1 VAAKIDTTRI
11 KLAELAQFVLNRRTE
26 DIRSELCEHLIC
38 GAIYHE
44 GSKDGLSKEDAHSS
58 MKKHY
63 EVDVPTK
70 LLNSHIL
77 SLVSKGDLISLSKD
91 NQTLYLLSE
100 RKLAEFSSI
109 DKDYEKLR
117 SEVTQEFLARVKT
130 TYPELSEQRSQE
142 VIGVFFDIVSSI
154 FQRYGSICSDTISGQ
169 IAEVGNLALLPD
181 FQQISLDNVKRI
193 NDPVLRKIVK
203 DSFRDFLVQP
213 SKNSIYFLLAMA
225 QSYTI
230 AQILNL
236 DPQLQTLERDS
247 FSKKR
252 LFLDTNIIVSLMC
265 VSESSESIA
274 EIISMTKDL
283 GISIVYTPETQSEF
297 LALLKYAE
305 ELHRRN
311 PIHKKTIVKKIGPL
325 MENPFIKSYW
335 IESSEKRL
343 EWSAFVARMKAFQ
356 EFLEDRFSIKID
368 TLRIEGI
375 WSDVEYKELEKAVSL
390 ADYNKPENAV
400 RHDAYH
406 LLMIKKI
413 REKESTDE
421 LGMNSYFLTK
431 DHSLNIAEQITYR
444 GGRIPS
450 NIPID
455 VWAQMILPFLSPKVV
470 TGEAA
475 NVYVKILSSKFPSLV
490 RSIDPKDLMEIMG
503 MWMDDPSITT
513 ELLRKTIGTNY
524 IHQHLERIR
533 EEQEIKTSEIS
544 KVIDPIFTQVISSTR
559 EEYESK
565 ILALQQ
571 QHSQEIL
578 TLREQLSEATKT
590 PRQRPGIHKSLF
602 ITGLSLFVALIV
614 LAIVSCVYRY
624 VLSDA
629 LYWVLGVCGTALV
642 ASSVFGAVVFEK
654 FKRL

>member
-1 VAAKIDTTRI
+1 LAARVDATRI
-11 KLAELAQFVLNRRTE
+11 KLVELAQFVLNRRTE

-44 GSKDGLSKEDAHSS
+44 GAKDGLSKEDAHSS
-58 MKKHY
+58 VKKHY
-63 EVDVPTK
+63 EVDVPTR
-70 LLNSHIL
+70 LLNSHVL
-77 SLVSKGDLISLSKD
+77 SLVSKGDLISLRKD

-100 RKLAEFSSI
+100 GKLAEFSSI
-109 DKDYEKLR
+109 DKDYWKLR
-117 SEVTQEFLARVKT
+117 SEVTQEFLVKVKT
-130 TYPELSEQRSQE
+130 SYPELSDKQSQE
-142 VIGVFFDIVSSI
+142 VIDVFFDIVSSI
-154 FQRYGSICSDTISGQ
+154 FQRYGSICSDTISGT
-169 IAEVGNLALLPD
+169 AEVGNLALLPD
-181 FQQISLDNVKRI
+181 FQQISLDRVRRI
-193 NDPVLRKIVK
+193 NDPVLRKVIK
-203 DSFRDFLVQP
+203 DSFRDCLVQP
-213 SKNSIYFLLAMA
+213 SKNSVYFLLAMA

-236 DPQLQTLERDS
+236 DPQLQTLERNS
-247 FSKKR
+247 FSKKS

-265 VSESSESIA
+265 VSESSEGMA
-274 EIISMTKDL
+274 EIISMTKGL
-283 GISIVYTPETQSEF
+283 GISIVYTPETQNEF
-297 LALLKYAE
+297 LTLLKYGE

-311 PIHKKTIVKKIGPL
+311 PIHKKSIVEKTWPL
-325 MENPFIKSYW
+325 MKNPFIKSYW
-335 IESSEKRL
+335 IESSEKRI

-356 EFLEDRFSIKID
+356 EVLGDRFSIKID
-368 TLRIEGI
+368 AQRIEGI
-375 WSDVEYKELEKAVSL
+375 WDDVDYKELERAVSL
-390 ADYNKPENAV
+390 ADCDKPASAV

-413 REKESTDE
+413 REKESIDE

-431 DHSLNIAEQITYR
+431 DYSLNIAEQIIYR

-475 NVYVKILSSKFPSLV
+475 NVYLKILSSKFPSLA
-490 RSIDPKDLMEIMG
+490 RSIDPKDLIEVMG

-544 KVIDPIFTQVISSTR
+544 KAIDPVFTRVISSAR

-565 ILALQQ
+565 TLALQLK
-571 QHSQEIL
+571 HNQEIL
-578 TLREQLSEATKT
+578 TLKEQLSEATKT
-590 PRQRPGIHKSLF
+590 PRQGHGIHKSLF
-602 ITGLSLFVALIV
+602 ITGLSLFVALIA
-614 LAIVSCVYRY
+614 LAVVSCVYRF

-629 LYWVLGVCGTALV
+629 IYWVLGVCGTALV
-642 ASSVFGAVVFEK
+642 ASSVFGSVVFEK
-654 FKRL
+654 FKQL